1 MEPRSG
7 GRLEGTVILMTQE
20 MLNLRHGRTLT
31 VEPAGGDELLEVRDA
46 SGVVELRVK
55 LTDDGVVLQLEG
67 ARISLKATESVD
79 VECRTFTVNADAEM
93 HLQAKGDVRV
103 NGQIIHLN

>member
-1 MEPRSG
+1 MGNPLM
-7 GRLEGTVILMTQE
+7 RLLSSAGEE
-20 MLNLRHGRTLT
+20 DMLNLRHGRTVT
-31 VEPAGGDELLEVRDA
+31 VEPAGRDEVLEVRSA

-79 VECRTFTVNADAEM
+79 VECKNFNVSAHADM
-93 HLQAKGDVRV
+93 HLQAKGDVHV
-103 NGQIIHLN
+103 DGQIIHLN

>member
-1 MEPRSG
+1 
-7 GRLEGTVILMTQE
+7 
-20 MLNLRHGRTLT
+20 MLNLKHGRTVT
-31 VEPAGGDELLEVRDA
+31 VEPAGQDEMLEIRSA

-67 ARISLKATESVD
+67 ARISLRATESVD
-79 VECRTFTVNADAEM
+79 VDCKTFNVNADAEV
-93 HLQAKGDVRV
+93 HVAAKGDVHV